1 MILFTSPA
9 DEAASAQFLQ
19 AAANDED
26 HVFTTVDK
34 EQNKDHFDRFAE
46 YLGVKVDTTP
56 SLVYLVDAR
65 KKYIGDAS
73 DLSSDKLA
81 AFIAQVEAG

>member
-1 MILFTSPA
+1 
-9 DEAASAQFLQ
+9 
-19 AAANDED
+19 
-26 HVFTTVDK
+26 
-34 EQNKDHFDRFAE
+34 
-46 YLGVKVDTTP
+46 LGVKVDTTP